1 MIPWILL
8 LLASLFEVVWAIGL
22 KHTAGFTRFWPSL
35 GVVVPL
41 VLSVL
46 LLAQAAK
53 SLPIGSAYA
62 VWTGVGAA
70 GAVICGMI
78 FLGEPVTL
86 ARVAS
91 LALILAGVVGLKFA

>member
-8 LLASLFEVVWAIGL
+8 LLASTFEVVWAIGL
-22 KHTAGFTRFWPSL
+22 KHTGGFTRLWPSA
-35 GVVVPL
+35 GVVFALMV
-41 VLSVL
+41 SVL

-62 VWTGVGAA
+62 VWTGIGAA

-78 FLGEPVTL
+78 CLDEPVTV
-86 ARVAS
+86 ARLVS
-91 LALILAGVVGLKFA
+91 LGLILAGVLGLKLA

>member
-1 MIPWILL
+1 M
-8 LLASLFEVVWAIGL
+8 LLASCFEVAWAVGL
-22 KHTAGFTRFWPSL
+22 KSTAGFTRFWPSL
-35 GVVVPL
+35 GVVVAL

-62 VWTGVGAA
+62 VWTGMGAA

-78 FLGEPVTL
+78 FLEEPVTV
-86 ARVAS
+86 ARVVS
-91 LALILAGVVGLKFA
+91 LALILVGVVGLKWA